1 MGITKEELLQ
11 IQSFYQVTNDD
22 LNRIRAAG
30 QKLIPQIPQFVAAF
44 YEWLR
49 NLPEYKDHFSDPA
62 RLSRV
67 QKFTAD
73 YWREFYQAEFNESYV
88 AKRRKVGETHVQIRL
103 SLPAYFSAMNTAM
116 VLWSEMI
123 AKSVDAPLVNE
134 TIRSVTKMVMLDTAQ
149 VVETFAEVSNKKM
162 ADQHRAIMEMSTPV
176 TTIWEGI
183 LLLPVVGIID
193 SNRAQD
199 IMNAMLTRIGETQAR
214 VFILDISGVG
224 IVDTAVANHLIK
236 MTKATRLM
244 GCTCCI
250 SGISPAIA
258 QTMVELGVEVGDI
271 LTHANLRDALQAAF
285 TRLGIHL
292 RQDDK

>member
-1 MGITKEELLQ
+1 MAITKEELLQ
-11 IQSFYQVTNDD
+11 IQSAYQVTTDD
-22 LNRIRAAG
+22 FNRIKAAG
-30 QKLIPQIPQFVAAF
+30 QKLIPQIPQFVNAF
-44 YEWLR
+44 YDWLR
-49 NLPEYKDHFSDPA
+49 NLPEYKDHFSDAA
-62 RLSRV
+62 RLARV
-67 QKFTAD
+67 QKATAD
-73 YWREFYQAEFNESYV
+73 YWREFYSAELSESYV
-88 AKRRKVGETHVQIRL
+88 AKRRKVGEVHVQIRL
-103 SLPAYFSAMNTAM
+103 SLPAYFSAMNAAIS
-116 VLWSEMI
+116 LWSEMI
-123 AKSVDAPLVNE
+123 SKAMDAAAANE
-134 TIRSVTKMVMLDTAQ
+134 TVRSVTKMAMLDTAQ

-285 TRLGIHL
+285 TRMGIHL
-292 RQDDK
+292 RQDAE

>member
-1 MGITKEELLQ
+1 MAITSEELLQ
-11 IQSFYQVTNDD
+11 IQNAYQVTSED
-22 LNRIRAAG
+22 LGRIRLAG
-30 QKLIPQIPQFVAAF
+30 QKLIPQIPQFVTAF
-44 YEWLR
+44 YDWLR
-49 NLPEYKDHFSDPA
+49 NLPEYKDHFTDPA

-67 QKFTAD
+67 QRMTAEYWHDFFTAD
-73 YWREFYQAEFNESYV
+73 FNESYV
-88 AKRRKVGETHVQIRL
+88 AKRRKVGEVHVQIRL
-103 SLPAYFSAMNTAM
+103 SLPAYFSAMNAALSLWFDM
-116 VLWSEMI
+116 VQKCME
-123 AKSVDAPLVNE
+123 APAALQ
-134 TIRSVTKMVMLDTAQ
+134 TIQSINRLAMLDTAQ
-149 VVETFAEVSNKKM
+149 VVSTFSDVSKKKM

-224 IVDTAVANHLIK
+224 IIDTAVANHLIK

-244 GCTCCI
+244 GCTCSI

-271 LTHANLRDALQAAF
+271 LTHANLRAALQSAF
-285 TRLGIHL
+285 KLMGIHL
-292 RQDDK
+292 QQDLS

>member
-1 MGITKEELLQ
+1 MAITAEELLQ
-11 IQSFYQVTNDD
+11 IQNAYQVTSED
-22 LNRIRAAG
+22 LERIRQVG
-30 QKLIPQIPQFVAAF
+30 LKLIPQIPQFVEKF

-62 RLSRV
+62 RLARV
-67 QKFTAD
+67 QRMTAE
-73 YWREFYQAEFNESYV
+73 YWRDFFNAEYNESYV
-88 AKRRKVGETHVQIRL
+88 AKRRKVGEAHVQIRL
-103 SLPAYFSAMNTAM
+103 SLPAYFAAMNAAM
-116 VLWSEMI
+116 TLWAELIQKVMEGPAAVQTI
-123 AKSVDAPLVNE
+123 VSVNRLA
-134 TIRSVTKMVMLDTAQ
+134 MLDTAQ
-149 VVETFAEVSNKKM
+149 VVSTFSDISNKKM

-199 IMNAMLTRIGETQAR
+199 IMNGMLTRIGETQAR

-244 GCTCCI
+244 GCTCSI

-271 LTHANLRDALQAAF
+271 LTHANLRAALQAAF
-285 TRLGIHL
+285 KYLGIHL
-292 RQDDK
+292 QQDAS

>member
-1 MGITKEELLQ
+1 MAITSEELLQ
-11 IQSFYQVTNDD
+11 IQNAYQVTSED
-22 LNRIRAAG
+22 LGRIRQAG
-30 QKLIPQIPQFVAAF
+30 QKLIPQIPQFVTAF
-44 YEWLR
+44 YDWLR
-49 NLPEYKDHFSDPA
+49 NLPEYKDHFTDPA

-67 QKFTAD
+67 QRMTAEYWRDFFTAD
-73 YWREFYQAEFNESYV
+73 YNESYV
-88 AKRRKVGETHVQIRL
+88 AKRRKVGEVHVQIRL
-103 SLPAYFSAMNTAM
+103 SLPAYFSAMNAALS
-116 VLWSEMI
+116 LWSDMI
-123 AKSVDAPLVNE
+123 QKAMEAPVALQTIQSVNRLA
-134 TIRSVTKMVMLDTAQ
+134 MLDTAQ
-149 VVETFAEVSNKKM
+149 VVNTFTDLSNKKM

-244 GCTCCI
+244 GCTCSI

-271 LTHANLRDALQAAF
+271 LTHANLRAALQSAF
-285 TRLGIHL
+285 KVLGIHL
-292 RQDDK
+292 HQDPA

>member
-258 QTMVELGVEVGDI
+258 QTMVELGWKSA
-271 LTHANLRDALQAAF
+271 TS
-285 TRLGIHL
+285 
-292 RQDDK
+292 

>member
-1 MGITKEELLQ
+1 MAITQEELLQ
-11 IQSFYQVTNDD
+11 IRSAFQVSNDD
-22 LNRIRAAG
+22 LSRIRAAG
-30 QKLIPQIPQFVAAF
+30 QKLVPQIPQFVSAF
-44 YEWLR
+44 YEWLK
-49 NLPEYKDHFSDPA
+49 NLPEYKDHFSDPV
-62 RLSRV
+62 RLARV
-67 QKFTAD
+67 QKVSAE
-73 YWREFYQAEFNESYV
+73 YWREFYQVDFNESYV
-88 AKRRKVGETHVQIRL
+88 AKRRRVGEVHVEIRL
-103 SLPAYFSAMNTAM
+103 SLPTYFAAMNAAVSM
-116 VLWSEMI
+116 WSEI
-123 AKSVDAPLVNE
+123 ITKTLDAAAANE
-134 TIRSVTKMVMLDTAQ
+134 TIRSVSRLAMLDTAQ
-149 VVETFAEVSNKKM
+149 VVETFTELSNRKM

-271 LTHANLRDALQAAF
+271 LTHANLRDALQASF
-285 TRLGIHL
+285 TRLGVHM
-292 RQDDK
+292 RRDGE